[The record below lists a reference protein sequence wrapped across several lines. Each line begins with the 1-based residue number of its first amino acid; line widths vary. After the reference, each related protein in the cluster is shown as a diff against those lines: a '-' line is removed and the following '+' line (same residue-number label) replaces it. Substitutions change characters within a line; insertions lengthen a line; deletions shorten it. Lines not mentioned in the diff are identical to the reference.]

1 MAVPYPEIFLALL
14 AAYLLYSMWARLDS
28 RYPIAM
34 ALGLL
39 FVAALADGLGKA
51 ATANGYA
58 EYVFF
63 LLAGAIA
70 LLVVDHLRSETE
82 ETRGSG
88 ASGPGALLGPGPDP
102 PADERQTAA

>member
-39 FVAALADGLGKA
+39 FVAALADGLGKT

-70 LLVVDHLRSETE
+70 LLVVDHLRSETAE
-82 ETRGSG
+82 PRGSG
-88 ASGPGALLGPGPDP
+88 ASGPGPVVDRATDP
-102 PADERQTAA
+102 SADERQATA

>member
-39 FVAALADGLGKA
+39 FVAAVADGLGKA
-51 ATANGYA
+51 ATASAYA

-70 LLVVDHLRSETE
+70 LLVVDHLRSEAPRIPRPASSA
-82 ETRGSG
+82 RGRS
-88 ASGPGALLGPGPDP
+88 PDREAGP
-102 PADERQTAA
+102 PANERQGTT